1 MRTARPLLL
10 ALALSGCGK
19 LVRVERAASGRPP
32 GARTVA
38 DSLAAVERDSIAAG
52 EVEEAVRA
60 YYRRLSARD
69 WAGLRESFWRG
80 GVITTSWTPPGE
92 SAERVEV
99 VTAEEFIRRAP
110 AGPDRLAVFAEE
122 PVRIEVATYGPL
134 ATAWVV
140 VEARFGATRD
150 SVRTHYGVDAFHLM
164 QQRGEWRIA
173 GLTFTNEIAGR
184 PLAAR
189 RP

>member
-1 MRTARPLLL
+1 MRIARPLLL
-10 ALALSGCGK
+10 VVALSGCGK

-38 DSLAAVERDSIAAG
+38 DSLAAVERDSVAAG

-69 WAGLRESFWRG
+69 WARFRESFWRG
-80 GVITTSWTPPGE
+80 ATITTRWTPPGE
-92 SAERVEV
+92 PAERVEV
-99 VTAEEFIRRAP
+99 VTAEEFVRRAP
-110 AGPDRLAVFAEE
+110 AGPGRLAVFAEE
-122 PVRIEVATYGPL
+122 PVRIEVTTYGPL

-140 VEARFGATRD
+140 YRARLGAAGD
-150 SVRTHYGVDAFHLM
+150 SVRTHFGVDAIHLM

-173 GLTFTNEIAGR
+173 GLTFTNEIPGR
-184 PLAAR
+184 PLALR